1 MTTLSEILA
10 KLADLKPELKR
21 RYKVREIGLFGSW
34 VRAEQHT
41 TSDIDILVE
50 FEEEADLFDWI
61 GLTLYLEENLG
72 YPVDVVPRKALRPEL
87 QPAVLEQV
95 VRICLWPEREQVSDE
110 RRHGDDLHQWTTG

>member
-95 VRICLWPEREQVSDE
+95 VRICLWPEREQISDE
-110 RRHGDDLHQWTTG
+110 RRHGDDLHQRTTG